1 MFFLGAVLWRNDKD
15 KHKRLMILAS
25 TCLMAAALVRFPGVL
40 ALGALVS
47 YGLML
52 VFPIAGAVY
61 DRWSRGRVHPVY
73 WWGLALLVLGVAAR
87 VALLNSPTWAHATQ
101 SLFG

>member
-1 MFFLGAVLWRNDKD
+1 
-15 KHKRLMILAS
+15 MILAS
-25 TCLMAAALVRFPGVL
+25 TCLMAAALVRWPGVL
-40 ALGALVS
+40 ALGPLVS

-73 WWGLALLVLGVAAR
+73 WWGLALLVLGIAAR
-87 VALLNSPTWAHATQ
+87 VALLGSPTWAHATQ

>member
-1 MFFLGAVLWRNDKD
+1 
-15 KHKRLMILAS
+15 
-25 TCLMAAALVRFPGVL
+25 MAAALVRWPAVL

-47 YGLML
+47 YVLML

-73 WWGLALLVLGVAAR
+73 WWGLAVITLGIPVR
-87 VALLNSPTWAHATQ
+87 VALLNNLVWRHTMQ
-101 SLFG
+101 LLFG